1 MKLQDIRYKNIDE
14 KSKLITDNLGNK
26 IDNGVRELVVLL
38 NYHKIGTTQSCWG
51 HKNWGLPYPWVD
63 IHKKYLGNILEIIE
77 GLDIE
82 TENIDE
88 TIRIQPKI
96 KTLKKG
102 REIFKG
108 LKNKLKH
115 FTGTLIIN

>member
-1 MKLQDIRYKNIDE
+1 MKPQDIRYKNIDE

-77 GLDIE
+77 GMDIE
-82 TENIDE
+82 TENLEE

-102 REIFKG
+102 REVFKG
-108 LKNKLKH
+108 LKNKLKNN
-115 FTGTLIIN
+115 IK